1 MKTNYILA
9 LITILTFYSCGKSEK
24 EIRIEKEKIEI
35 EKEKIE
41 IEIEI
46 EKEKIKIEQ
55 EKIELEKIH
64 EQKVNVGKRKK
75 ITELTIELQRVPEVI
90 NKIEKNIK
98 DINVF
103 QIGRLESTKNKQ
115 LKKAYD
121 QLREIRK
128 HRERLKNEIPQLEYL
143 KTFEFQKDP
152 ESIMKYI
159 FESAKKGDFS
169 NFRNLCDPYG
179 ENDGDVSSICNA
191 EILSKRLRNEL
202 QDTFKNGRIIGKAN
216 IKDDRAEIEF
226 AYGLNSNK
234 LEKMEMVKR
243 NNLWYLYEF

>member
-103 QIGRLESTKNKQ
+103 QIGRLESTKYKQ
-115 LKKAYD
+115 LKKAYNK
-121 QLREIRK
+121 LREIRK

>member
-35 EKEKIE
+35 EKK
-41 IEIEI
+41 
-46 EKEKIKIEQ
+46 KN
-55 EKIELEKIH
+55 ELEKIH
-64 EQKVNVGKRKK
+64 EQKVNVGKRKR
-75 ITELTIELQRVPEVI
+75 ITELTIQLQILHE
-90 NKIEKNIK
+90 KIKKAEENIK
-98 DINVF
+98 KINLF
-103 QIGRLESTKNKQ
+103 QIGRFESTKNKQ
-115 LKKAYD
+115 LKKAYEK
-121 QLREIRK
+121 LREI
-128 HRERLKNEIPQLEYL
+128 HEYRERLKNEIPQLEYL

-179 ENDGDVSSICNA
+179 ENDDDVSSICNA
-191 EILSKRLRNEL
+191 EILPKRLRNKL
-202 QDTFKNGRIIGKAN
+202 QDTFKNGRIIGKTI
-216 IKDDRAEIEF
+216 IKEDSVEIEF

-243 NNLWYLYEF
+243 NNLWYLYGF